1 VTTLEEALYLAKLAN
16 IWTEAEVQY
25 QIVRGPEFSRDNSP
39 FMLENFFE
47 VQDEPYEAA
56 ASKEQLDIGV
66 AEGEREWPNTNPTV
80 HATIE
85 KYFRPDL
92 PPKFWHGGKEWLSY
106 VEGCG
111 HCFLRVVQ
119 PVGFGELLPSSLGPQ
134 RGLDT
139 RKVWGLSTTADLDL
153 Q

>member
-1 VTTLEEALYLAKLAN
+1 MHVVSAFAFFWFPWSSRIVTLASV
-16 IWTEAEVQY
+16 E
-25 QIVRGPEFSRDNSP
+25 
-39 FMLENFFE
+39 
-47 VQDEPYEAA
+47 
-56 ASKEQLDIGV
+56 
-66 AEGEREWPNTNPTV
+66 
-80 HATIE
+80 
-85 KYFRPDL
+85 
-92 PPKFWHGGKEWLSY
+92 EWLSY